1 MVNIQRF
8 KLPRELF
15 VSLEGRFCHV
25 SLYTP
30 GKLYLAGGTARGL
43 LRYLVVGGEVSKP
56 NDYDW
61 TIVGMHRV
69 GGADYGIDARP
80 KGSRR
85 IEVEHGAPHASLSDY
100 MVSRDF
106 GINEVAIDAK
116 GYLYATKMA
125 QESFKLGTL
134 LTTHGKVLTHREA
147 VRACRFCIEYNLKMP
162 SFVRNQVKHLW
173 LTDEAEV
180 RGTSVYYRYSELWDI
195 KGFIRAL

>member
-15 VSLEGRFCHV
+15 ENLEGRFCHV
-25 SLYTP
+25 SLYAP
-30 GKLYLAGGTARGL
+30 GKLYLAGGAARGL

-61 TIVGMHRV
+61 TIVGMYRE
-69 GGADYGIDARP
+69 GANYGIDARP

-100 MVSRDF
+100 MWSRDF
-106 GINEVAIDAK
+106 GVNEVAIDAK

-125 QESFKLGTL
+125 QESFKLGVL
-134 LTTHGKVLTHREA
+134 LATHGKTLTHREA

-162 SFVRNQVKHLW
+162 GFVRNQVKHLW
-173 LTDEAEV
+173 IADEAKV
-180 RGTSVYYRYSELWDI
+180 RDTSVFSRYSELWDI
-195 KGFIRAL
+195 EGFIRTL